1 MTKKEKILEWSLAF
15 ALGGLLP
22 ILSIYLVVTSCPSVH
37 DETFALPLMNTQC
50 TGELIGQIG
59 LFIVGLPLVVTF
71 LLAIFTEFFLFQAVW
86 SHGNIIII
94 FVGFAYLLGSL
105 VNILFYWS
113 IIRSSFYLRQKIKAS
128 LNPPT
133 LIG

>member
-1 MTKKEKILEWSLAF
+1 MTKKEKVLEWSLAF

-22 ILSIYLVVTSCPSVH
+22 ILSFYLIITSCPS
-37 DETFALPLMNTQC
+37 DETFALPLLNAQC
-50 TGELIGQIG
+50 TEDLIGQIG
-59 LFIVGLPLVVTF
+59 LFIVALQLVVTF
-71 LLAIFTEFFLFQAVW
+71 LLAIFTEYFLFRVVW
-86 SHGNIIII
+86 SDGNLIII

-113 IIRSSFYLRQKIKAS
+113 IIRSFFYLRQKIRAS
-128 LNPPT
+128 LNPPN